1 MSHFTRDFQGVY
13 TTAKLGNKQSLT
25 PEGFLLCK
33 DVPIARTGDMV
44 YAAGEVPVEPLPDA
58 LITIS
63 RMPEE
68 VFRPETMA
76 SFEGKPV
83 TLGHPDEFVGP
94 ESWQQLSVGTVS
106 NVRRGTGIEDDYLF
120 ADLLINSQAAI
131 DEVRN
136 GLREV
141 SCGYEADYEQ
151 LEPGRGVQRN
161 IVGNHVALV
170 ERGRCGPRC
179 AIGDEDTM
187 TKKTG
192 NKVRD
197 ALNALLRRAY
207 KAKDASELEAIEKEA
222 EAMDEESEED
232 KDEGKGKTGD
242 AATAD
247 ALKALNATIDGF
259 SARLAAL
266 ETRDAKAADDDE
278 DGDGDDDK
286 KKTDDDGDLTD
297 PEEADKLD
305 QSGVDLYT
313 GDAAAS
319 IPSRAEILAPGI
331 KLPTMDAKATTKDR
345 ALALCKCQR
354 RALDTAYKTEAG
366 KAAIDAIL
374 GNKTH
379 DFAKLAAPLV
389 HSTFMAASE
398 LVKAANNAGARAQ
411 VSTRDFGRRPPTP
424 AELNE
429 INRKAWA
436 ARS

>member
-1 MSHFTRDFQGVY
+1 MTHFTRDFQGVY
-13 TTAKLGNKQSLT
+13 TTARLSAKQSLT

-33 DVPIARTGDMV
+33 DVPIARIGDMI
-44 YAAGEVPVEPLPDA
+44 YAAGEVPVEPRPDA
-58 LITIS
+58 LIVIS
-63 RMPEE
+63 RTPEE
-68 VFRPETMA
+68 VFRTETMA

-94 ESWQQLSVGTVS
+94 ESWNALSVGTVT

-120 ADLLINSQAAI
+120 ADLLVTSKAAI
-131 DEVRN
+131 DEVQN

-179 AIGDEDTM
+179 AIGDEDM
-187 TKKTG
+187 TKKR
-192 NKVRD
+192 NKWGD
-197 ALNALLRRAY
+197 MLRRAF

-232 KDEGKGKTGD
+232 KDKDKGKIGD

-247 ALKALNATIDGF
+247 ALVALNNTLKGF
-259 SARLAAL
+259 ESRLAKL
-266 ETRDAKAADDDE
+266 ETRDAKAKDDDK
-278 DGDGDDDK
+278 DGDGDDVK
-286 KKTDDDGDLTD
+286 KQDTDDDGDLTEA
-297 PEEADKLD
+297 EEADKLD
-305 QSGVDLYT
+305 QAGVDLYT

-331 KLPTMDAKATTKDR
+331 KLPTMDAKASTKDR

-354 RALDTAYKTEAG
+354 RALDTAYKTDEG
-366 KAAIDAIL
+366 KKAIDSIL
-374 GNKTH
+374 GSKTH
-379 DFAKLAAPLV
+379 DFSKLPAVTV

-424 AELNE
+424 AELND
-429 INRKAWA
+429 INRKHWA

>member
-1 MSHFTRDFQGVY
+1 MTHFTRDFQGVY
-13 TTAKLGNKQSLT
+13 TTARISAKQSLT

-33 DVPIARTGDMV
+33 EVPIARTGDMV
-44 YAAGEVPVEPLPDA
+44 YGAGEVPVEPRPDA
-58 LITIS
+58 LIIIQRT
-63 RMPEE
+63 PEE

-94 ESWQQLSVGTVS
+94 DSWNSLSVGTVT

-120 ADLLINSQAAI
+120 ADLLITSKSAI
-131 DEVRN
+131 DEVQS

-179 AIGDEDTM
+179 AIGDEDM
-187 TKKTG
+187 TKKRNTWG
-192 NKVRD
+192 D
-197 ALNALLRRAY
+197 MLRRAFR
-207 KAKDASELEAIEKEA
+207 AKDASELEAIEKEA
-222 EAMDEESEED
+222 EAMDEDEDD
-232 KDEGKGKTGD
+232 KDDKAKTGD

-247 ALKALNATIDGF
+247 ALKALAATIDGF
-259 SARLAAL
+259 GARLAKL
-266 ETRDAKAADDDE
+266 ETRDAKAEDDDE
-278 DGDGDDDK
+278 DGDDDDA

-297 PEEADKLD
+297 PEEAEKLD

-319 IPSRAEILAPGI
+319 IPARAEILAPGI
-331 KLPTMDAKATTKDR
+331 KLPTMDAKASTKER

-354 RALDTAYKTEAG
+354 RALDVAYKTDAG

-424 AELNE
+424 AELND